1 MGSMG
6 SALVQSG
13 VGQAVGSVIDS
24 TGVGAL
30 TGTGFNGASQALGGL
45 GGVSGSGGVVNGIK
59 NAAALAGAGM
69 GAEAAGAAEA
79 GAAGTGA
86 EAAGA
91 ISDMSQ
97 SVTPQVSGADAV
109 DMAGMENMF
118 QNSSMPESFQLSND
132 INPTMGDHA
141 AKAFGD
147 AGEWAAERG
156 GDFMDGLF
164 TDKST
169 FATDEKGTWDPQK
182 SIPRAAGRA
191 IKNKT
196 IDALS
201 GNKKRIQDARE
212 ILAEMMKKS
221 QEEIAEKIGF
231 DYKQGFL
238 YGKIGKLS

>member
-13 VGQAVGSVIDS
+13 IGQGVGSVIDS
-24 TGVGAL
+24 TGIGAL

-45 GGVSGSGGVVNGIK
+45 GWVSGSGGVVNGIK

-79 GAAGTGA
+79 GAAGAA
-86 EAAGA
+86 EAAETAQAVSSVGA
-91 ISDMSQ
+91 LPEMSQ
-97 SVTPQVSGADAV
+97 SITPQVSGADAV

-201 GNKKRIQDARE
+201 GNKKKIQDARE

-221 QEEIAEKIGF
+221 QEEMRG
-231 DYKQGFL
+231 Y
-238 YGKIGKLS
+238 